1 MTSFFSIIDMNEIG
15 GNIMNKFKSHLS
27 ELIPDISGN
36 IVATEIK
43 NVLTVKGILVSSEP
57 EDVVLDAIRE
67 VASVEFPNMM
77 LALDVKINSGLTVL
91 SKDGSASDIDPNHP
105 LDEVGILY
113 QGMLNV
119 DAIQVNSKHKILN
132 ENAREVL
139 DNIYRVLEFTVPV
152 VLDANLKVID
162 GNLRLDI
169 AKERGAREV
178 PVIVLDTADERSE
191 FLRLAINR
199 STEFQRWEYE
209 EVDDFVDSIPQA
221 QPLLEPLGFFGQ
233 KVLPESF
240 FANTV
245 IQYRIDPF
253 NEQQTAYQQDEG
265 LAEWAKVR
273 RAEILEAEKKAKEQR
288 KKRRPKE
295 NAVSLFDLMPEEDD
309 FVETYDIDE
318 EVRKH
323 EEKMKEVAGTITDNY
338 DKKRRKEMEAKGQA
352 WQGTRRSSK
361 QVAAD
366 RRKEFL
372 KRIDSHTEL
381 SEEEKERIIEQLED
395 ITTSDELEAL
405 IEGVK
410 HDE

>member
-43 NVLTVKGILVSSEP
+43 NVLTVKGILISSEP

-152 VLDANLKVID
+152 ILDANLKVID

-209 EVDDFVDSIPQA
+209 EVDDFVDSIPQV
-221 QPLLEPLGFFGQ
+221 QPLLEPLGFFG
-233 KVLPESF
+233 KKILPVSF

-245 IQYRIDPF
+245 VNYELDPY
-253 NEQQTAYQQDEG
+253 NEQQQKYRQEIG
-265 LAEWAKVR
+265 IAEWARIQRERHERIEREKKER
-273 RAEILEAEKKAKEQR
+273 LAEKVD
-288 KKRRPKE
+288 KKKS
-295 NAVSLFDLMPEEDD
+295 VSLFDMVPKEED
-309 FVETYDIDE
+309 FLETYDIHQELE
-318 EVRKH
+318 EHQV
-323 EEKMKEVAGTITDNY
+323 KMREVANTITNNY
-338 DKKRRKEMEAKGQA
+338 DEKRKREIEARGGV
-352 WQGTRRSSK
+352 WQTSRRTSSEK
-361 QVAAD
+361 AAD
-366 RRKEFL
+366 LRAEA
-372 KRIDSHTEL
+372 EA
-381 SEEEKERIIEQLED
+381 EKEQEE
-395 ITTSDELEAL
+395 
-405 IEGVK
+405 
-410 HDE
+410 